1 MLTTIIYRSHICDD
15 VSFKSL
21 ESMVAAANE
30 RNGQADVSG
39 ILLFNGTH
47 FFQLIEGPE
56 ENVQQIYRHI
66 CADPRH
72 YNLVELLCDY
82 APARRFGKVGMELFD
97 LREHDRDAVLQNVL
111 DKGTTKYQ
119 LTYDDR
125 ALHFFRTF
133 VEATEKENYY
143 EIPAAD
149 SWDFTAD
156 ESTFYPAAPCI
167 DGAESCCFAFQ
178 PVVDPFACEIISW
191 EALLRTVDGEPPAA
205 YFAGLSGDEI
215 YVADLQS
222 KRVALAI
229 AGKLGLRERTLTINL
244 LPMTLVKVADAVPF
258 LLTEIQRN
266 DLIPEQIIV
275 EFTERE
281 VISRMDEFTDAV
293 RKLKGA
299 GIRVAIDHFGA
310 GFAGLSLLAQYQPD
324 RIKIDQQLI
333 RNIHRDGP
341 RQAIVQAIIKCC
353 HSLEIAVSVV
363 GVEQAEE
370 WMWLEAAGI
379 SHFQGNLFASP
390 RLGGLPAIAWP
401 GKI

>member
-1 MLTTIIYRSHICDD
+1 M
-15 VSFKSL
+15 
-21 ESMVAAANE
+21 
-30 RNGQADVSG
+30 
-39 ILLFNGTH
+39 
-47 FFQLIEGPE
+47 
-56 ENVQQIYRHI
+56 
-66 CADPRH
+66 
-72 YNLVELLCDY
+72 
-82 APARRFGKVGMELFD
+82 
-97 LREHDRDAVLQNVL
+97 
-111 DKGTTKYQ
+111 
-119 LTYDDR
+119 
-125 ALHFFRTF
+125 
-133 VEATEKENYY
+133 
-143 EIPAAD
+143 
-149 SWDFTAD
+149 
-156 ESTFYPAAPCI
+156 
-167 DGAESCCFAFQ
+167 
-178 PVVDPFACEIISW
+178 
-191 EALLRTVDGEPPAA
+191 
-205 YFAGLSGDEI
+205 SGDEI

-244 LPMTLVKVADAVPF
+244 LPMTLVKVADAVSF

-379 SHFQGNLFASP
+379 SHFGEIC
-390 RLGGLPAIAWP
+390 LPARDWVVCRLSP
-401 GKI
+401 GRGKYDPSGDSVNILSSFFPHAVSCNLISLSVQEKRVVQYA